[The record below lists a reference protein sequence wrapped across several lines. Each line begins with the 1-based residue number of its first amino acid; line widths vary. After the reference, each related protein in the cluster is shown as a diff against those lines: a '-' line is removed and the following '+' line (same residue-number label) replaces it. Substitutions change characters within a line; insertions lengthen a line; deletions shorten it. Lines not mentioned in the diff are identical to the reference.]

1 MSRMMR
7 ERVLGARIRAAAR
20 QARQNPG
27 GWADVYA
34 KDVTVL
40 RRLLVKFVVADAARA
55 IAIGND
61 YPGLS
66 KAEKVL
72 FETRL
77 RAQRWLGANVEWN
90 GPR

>member
-1 MSRMMR
+1 MSRLMR
-7 ERVLGARIRAAAR
+7 EKVLSARVRAAAK
-20 QARQNPG
+20 QGSTNPG

-40 RRLLVKFVVADAARA
+40 KRLLVRFVVADAARA
-55 IAIGND
+55 IAMDD

>member
-1 MSRMMR
+1 MSRTVR
-7 ERVLGARIRAAAR
+7 ERVLSARVRAARA

-34 KDVTVL
+34 KDVATL
-40 RRLLVKFVVADAARA
+40 RRLLVKFTVADAARA
-55 IAIGND
+55 IGMED
-61 YPGLS
+61 YPGLTR
-66 KAEKVL
+66 AEKAL

-77 RAQRWLGANVEWN
+77 EAQRWLGANVEWN